1 MAISASGVVSP
12 DPVTVET
19 QRGAYALLLVL
30 SGVAL
35 GVSGVPAP
43 LYGMYEEQWHLSP
56 LSTTLVF
63 AVYAVAALAAV
74 LVSGKISDV
83 VGRKPV
89 LLGALIAMI
98 VGLGVFLVADS
109 MAMLMLARTIHGAA
123 VGSIVVAGAAA
134 LLDLRPD
141 HGVRSGQ
148 LSGVSFNI
156 GMTVAI
162 VGSAVL
168 AQYAPHPMRTPYAI
182 VAVVCIVLG
191 VGVIALREPHLT
203 RVRGPIRIA
212 RPAVPPEIRG
222 DFWFAALG
230 VMASWSVLGV
240 LLSLYPSLAAQQ
252 THVHNLVFGGAVVGT
267 TAFSAALA
275 QLSATRMP
283 ARRAAIIGDVGM
295 AVALI
300 LTVPV
305 LATHSWPLVLAAAAV
320 LGATFGLGFG
330 GSLRHLSHVVPADRR
345 GETMSAYYLLAY
357 TAMAV
362 PTIVAGWAA
371 TEWPLSEVFPWFAGA
386 VAAACLVAA
395 GVGAFTTRVRT
406 APAG

>member
-1 MAISASGVVSP
+1 MVVS
-12 DPVTVET
+12 DQSTVET

-35 GVSGVPAP
+35 GVSGLPAP
-43 LYGMYEEQWHLSP
+43 LYGMYEEKWHLSP

-63 AVYAVAALAAV
+63 AVYAVAALGAV

-89 LLGALIAMI
+89 LLGALAAMI
-98 VGLGVFLVADS
+98 VGLGVFLLADG
-109 MAMLMLARTIHGAA
+109 MAMLMLARIIHGAA

-148 LSGVSFNI
+148 LSGISFNI

-162 VGSAVL
+162 LGSALL

-182 VAVVCIVLG
+182 VAVICAVLG
-191 VGVIALREPHLT
+191 IGVVALREPHLS

-212 RPAVPPEIRG
+212 KPAVPPEIRS

-267 TAFSAALA
+267 TAFAAALA
-275 QLSATRMP
+275 QLFSTRMP
-283 ARRAAIIGDVGM
+283 ARRAAIVGDVGM

-305 LATHSWPLVLAAAAV
+305 LATHSWPLVLVAAAV

-330 GSLRHLSHVVPADRR
+330 GSLRHLSNVVPADRR

-362 PTIVAGWAA
+362 PTLVAGWAA
-371 TEWPLSEVFPWFAGA
+371 TVWPLSTVFPWFAGA
-386 VAAACLVAA
+386 VAIACLVAA
-395 GVGAFTTRVRT
+395 AVGATNTRTRAT
-406 APAG
+406 APLT

>member
-1 MAISASGVVSP
+1 MAASSSGVVS
-12 DPVTVET
+12 
-19 QRGAYALLLVL
+19 
-30 SGVAL
+30 
-35 GVSGVPAP
+35 
-43 LYGMYEEQWHLSP
+43 
-56 LSTTLVF
+56 
-63 AVYAVAALAAV
+63 
-74 LVSGKISDV
+74 SD
-83 VGRKPV
+83 
-89 LLGALIAMI
+89 
-98 VGLGVFLVADS
+98 
-109 MAMLMLARTIHGAA
+109 
-123 VGSIVVAGAAA
+123 
-134 LLDLRPD
+134 
-141 HGVRSGQ
+141 
-148 LSGVSFNI
+148 
-156 GMTVAI
+156 
-162 VGSAVL
+162 
-168 AQYAPHPMRTPYAI
+168 PYAI
-182 VAVVCIVLG
+182 VAVVCIILG

-222 DFWFAALG
+222 DFSFAAVG

-252 THVHNLVFGGAVVGT
+252 THVHNLVFSGAVVGT

-283 ARRAAIIGDVGM
+283 ALQAAIIGDVGM

-300 LTVPV
+300 LAVPV
-305 LATHSWPLVLAAAAV
+305 LATHSWPLVLMAAAV

-357 TAMAV
+357 TAMAI

-386 VAAACLVAA
+386 VAAACQVAA
-395 GVGAFTTRVRT
+395 GVGAFTIRVRT